1 MIEEKENLEYI
12 EKLIQKIKLK
22 IREKDE
28 EIIHLRKNL

>member
-12 EKLIQKIKLK
+12 ENLIKKIKLK
-22 IREKDE
+22 MREKDE